1 MPAVAFRLGHLR
13 VTVAPALLLLA
24 SCTYPLYNGRDNY
37 AEGMR
42 HLRYEPASAPDYFAT
57 AEKYFSLALTDE
69 ELDPPERVMAVTM
82 RARCLIELERHA
94 DVPAS
99 LAVPIPAYSP
109 DRNYP
114 GDIVGLSLLKA
125 SRMDPEHAYAELLLA
140 EKKAA
145 TLRSRVHL
153 AWEQV
158 HVLQKIGTP
167 KAKAEGVRI
176 CAAHAG
182 KIDFDE
188 LKKALEAP

>member
-1 MPAVAFRLGHLR
+1 
-13 VTVAPALLLLA
+13 
-24 SCTYPLYNGRDNY
+24 
-37 AEGMR
+37 
-42 HLRYEPASAPDYFAT
+42 
-57 AEKYFSLALTDE
+57 
-69 ELDPPERVMAVTM
+69 MAVTM

-99 LAVPIPAYSP
+99 LAVPIPNYSP

-114 GDIVGLSLLKA
+114 GDLVGLSLLKA

-158 HVLQKIGTP
+158 HVLLKIGTP
-167 KAKAEGVRI
+167 KAKAEAVRI

-188 LKKALEAP
+188 LKKTLEAP

>member
-1 MPAVAFRLGHLR
+1 MPALASRLAA
-13 VTVAPALLLLA
+13 VPALLLLA
-24 SCTYPLYNGRDNY
+24 SCAYPLYNGRDNY

-42 HLRYEPASAPDYFAT
+42 HLRYEPASAPDYFAA
-57 AEKYFSLALTDE
+57 AERYFDEALRDE
-69 ELDPPERVMAVTM
+69 DLDPSERVMAVTM

-94 DVPAS
+94 DVAPS

-114 GDIVGLSLLKA
+114 GDVIGLSLLKA
-125 SRMDPEHAYAELLLA
+125 SKLDPEHAYAELLLA

-167 KAKAEGVRI
+167 KAKAEAVRI
-176 CAAHAG
+176 CTAHTG
-182 KIDFDE
+182 KIDFDG
-188 LKKALEAP
+188 LKKALETP